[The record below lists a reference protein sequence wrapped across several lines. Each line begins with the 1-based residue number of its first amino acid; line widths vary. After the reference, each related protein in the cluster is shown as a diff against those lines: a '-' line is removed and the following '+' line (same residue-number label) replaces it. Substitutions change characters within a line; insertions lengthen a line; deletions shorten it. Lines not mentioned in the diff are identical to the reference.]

1 MSKTLTFRGQILH
14 DQQDEI
20 YLRTIKG
27 KTGYRIK
34 TFELI
39 SSAPGIST
47 SESTIKIYKKK
58 QTSID
63 ALINFDDST
72 LLAAGYYQAEPS
84 SYSDYKQV
92 IFDNEVFNQ
101 NIFITHAEVRNSEPM
116 NYYIEIETIT
126 LTDIQAT
133 QLTLKNLRTIASR

>member
-1 MSKTLTFRGQILH
+1 MMLRRSFGSCPCAIKNGAWQILH

-58 QTSID
+58 S
-63 ALINFDDST
+63 
-72 LLAAGYYQAEPS
+72 
-84 SYSDYKQV
+84 
-92 IFDNEVFNQ
+92 
-101 NIFITHAEVRNSEPM
+101 FIS
-116 NYYIEIETIT
+116 
-126 LTDIQAT
+126 
-133 QLTLKNLRTIASR
+133 